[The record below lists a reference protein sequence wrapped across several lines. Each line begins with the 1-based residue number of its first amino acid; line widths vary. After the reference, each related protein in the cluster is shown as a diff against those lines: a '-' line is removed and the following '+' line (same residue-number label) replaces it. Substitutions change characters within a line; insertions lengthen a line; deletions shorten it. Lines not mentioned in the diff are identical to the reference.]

1 MSTTTPLQPRYRLAD
16 HVRACHVD
24 GQVVLLDLQ
33 RGKYVGVGG
42 ASLPSLSRAIA
53 DWPANA
59 AEASVEFTD
68 GGISPWISNL
78 HQQGLLVAAS
88 SAPLRPAALATAQ
101 QSLSYSDPIPSPG
114 VPWRRFARLTW
125 STAIAK
131 SWLKRH
137 SLAVIAGKVGQLRR
151 QQPAEGAS
159 NRPADLRLAA
169 SWYLRMRPLVITSH
183 DKCLHDSL
191 TLVRFLATERL
202 YPQWVVGVRTRPFA
216 AHSWVQS
223 GSLVLNDAHEYVRGF
238 TPILIV

>member
-1 MSTTTPLQPRYRLAD
+1 MI
-16 HVRACHVD
+16 
-24 GQVVLLDLQ
+24 LLDLQ

-42 ASLPSLSRAIA
+42 TSLPTLSRTIA

-59 AEASVEFTD
+59 AAANVELAD
-68 GGISPWISNL
+68 GGVTPWISKL
-78 HQQGLLVAAS
+78 QQQGLLVAATS
-88 SAPLRPAALATAQ
+88 VPMRPAALATARE
-101 QSLSYSDPIPSPG
+101 SLSYSDPIPLPG
-114 VPWRRFARLTW
+114 VPWRRFARLAW
-125 STAIAK
+125 STVITR

-137 SLAVIAGKVGQLRR
+137 SLAVIAGKIGQLRR
-151 QQPAEGAS
+151 LQPAEVAS
-159 NRPADLRLAA
+159 NRPTDLRLAA

-223 GSLVLNDAHEYVRGF
+223 DSLVLNDAHEYVRGF